1 MGATYTPLS
10 RVQRAISA
18 AYCGGD
24 MGHVESMEELDACG
38 DGLFAFLVREAGDA
52 SSKEEVIQMFHSAME
67 QIQGV
72 IDGLEEEP
80 QIPLAD
86 RYAEKVI
93 RDPALVVGIELEGVK
108 YTNDRLDVVVDN
120 ENPDFYSV
128 YARLRA
134 GQAAAVGDFIAYK
147 AALEYAE
154 HLLAEWKV
162 VGPVLDRAGAKAA
175 NS

>member
-1 MGATYTPLS
+1 
-10 RVQRAISA
+10 
-18 AYCGGD
+18 
-24 MGHVESMEELDACG
+24 
-38 DGLFAFLVREAGDA
+38 
-52 SSKEEVIQMFHSAME
+52 MFHSAME

-86 RYAEKVI
+86 RYVEKVI

-175 NS
+175 NP